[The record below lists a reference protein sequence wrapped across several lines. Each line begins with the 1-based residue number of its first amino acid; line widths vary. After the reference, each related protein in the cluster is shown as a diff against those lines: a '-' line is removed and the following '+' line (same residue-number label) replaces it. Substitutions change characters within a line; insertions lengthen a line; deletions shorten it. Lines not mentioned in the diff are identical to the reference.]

1 MSDIPRLSAL
11 SLPSSMNHFNIE
23 VESFKRDVHLLIF
36 GTLRAAKSSLEAEVK
51 EDDARI
57 RAVMETASGD
67 FHERLID
74 EPGDVHGY
82 FADQE
87 RFLLNMALVALA
99 TSLTH
104 TLRQMSRLA
113 DTFSPRKGRY
123 AGGDKSEFERLW
135 IEFRERFGIEVR
147 AQTERIAFI
156 DPFREVRNQIVHDG
170 GIANPYKL
178 LMDVQDVGSRPD
190 ERAITFDFDDLL
202 DLRFSQ
208 AYPHF
213 VQGEGSSAKVR
224 VTQEQLQS
232 MTSSAIELVEW
243 CAEQLRER
251 ELEVATADDEANSDK
266 SSF

>member
-1 MSDIPRLSAL
+1 MSDVPRFSAL
-11 SLPSSMNHFNIE
+11 SLVSSMNYFNIE

-36 GTLRAAKSSLEAEVK
+36 GTLHAAKSALEAEVK

-57 RAVMETASGD
+57 RAVMETATGD

-74 EPGDVHGY
+74 DLGEVHWY

-104 TLRQMSRLA
+104 ALRQMSRSA
-113 DTFSPRKGRY
+113 DTFSPRKRRY
-123 AGGDKSEFERLW
+123 GGGDKSEFERLW
-135 IEFRERFGIEVR
+135 IEFKERFGIDVR

-156 DPFREVRNQIVHDG
+156 DPLREVRNQVVHDG

-178 LMDVQDVGSRPD
+178 LIDVQDADSRLD

-208 AYPHF
+208 TYPQF
-213 VQGEGSSAKVR
+213 VQGEGSSAEVR
-224 VTQEQLQS
+224 VTHEQLQS

-243 CAEQLRER
+243 CAERLRER
-251 ELEVATADDEANSDK
+251 ELDVARADDEANPDRHSL
-266 SSF
+266 